1 MGDRRLRIK
10 SVQSVRGFSLV
21 EMLVS
26 LTILGI
32 LASVA
37 IPFAEVAVV
46 RQKEYELREN
56 LRTVREA
63 LDEFYSDWQGEIIS
77 RNDEGSSRSG
87 YPITLSILVEG
98 VPLKNSQ
105 DIKKYLRRIPRDPFN
120 EDVTNAEE
128 HWALRSSQDDPDS
141 TLWGGEDVFD
151 IRSKSDRVA
160 LDGSD
165 YRDW

>member
-1 MGDRRLRIK
+1 MEAGLVLIK
-10 SVQSVRGFSLV
+10 NHKSTKGFSLI

-46 RQKEYELREN
+46 RKKEYELREN

-63 LDEFYSDWQGEIIS
+63 LDEFYADWQGEIIS
-77 RNDEGSSRSG
+77 RNDEGSSRNG
-87 YPITLSILVEG
+87 YPVSLSILVEG

-105 DIKKYLRRIPRDPFN
+105 DIRKYLRRIPRDPFN
-120 EDVTNAEE
+120 EDITNAEE
-128 HWALRSSQDDPDS
+128 HWALRSSQDEPDS

-160 LDGSD
+160 LDGSN
-165 YRDW
+165 YRNW

>member
-1 MGDRRLRIK
+1 MDSRRVLIK
-10 SVQSVRGFSLV
+10 TAQSVRGFSLV

-77 RNDEGSSRSG
+77 RNDEGSSRNG
-87 YPITLSILVEG
+87 YPVTLTILIEG

-128 HWALRSSQDDPDS
+128 HWELRSSQDDPES

>member
-1 MGDRRLRIK
+1 MNIVILKPAESRY
-10 SVQSVRGFSLV
+10 VRGFSLV

-46 RQKEYELREN
+46 RQKEYELRES
-56 LRTVREA
+56 LRTIRTA
-63 LDEFYSDWQGEIIS
+63 LDQFQSDWQGEVIS
-77 RNDEGSSRSG
+77 RIDESSSRNG
-87 YPITLSILVEG
+87 YPVTLAVLVEG
-98 VPLKNSQ
+98 VPLNNSQ
-105 DIKKYLRRIPRDPFN
+105 DIKKYVRRIPRDPFN
-120 EDVTNAEE
+120 DDTSSSEE

-151 IRSKSDRVA
+151 IRSKSHRVA

-165 YRDW
+165 YKDW